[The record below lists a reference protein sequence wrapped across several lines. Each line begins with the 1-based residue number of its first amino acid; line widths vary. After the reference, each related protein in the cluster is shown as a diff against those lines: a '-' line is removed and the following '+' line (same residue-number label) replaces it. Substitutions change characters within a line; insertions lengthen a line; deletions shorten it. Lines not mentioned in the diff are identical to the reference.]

1 MEIKQGNTI
10 VFKNSDGSMMFY
22 WLCIIEASEYVFF
35 NWYGNPN
42 KAVSTDFWRM
52 TKAWFDDKLKQGII
66 EVYDCLPLD
75 KYGDVF
81 EAQAIER
88 NR

>member
-22 WLCIIEASEYVFF
+22 WLCVIEPKEYVFF
-35 NWYGNPN
+35 NWYANPN
-42 KAVSTDFWRM
+42 KALSTDFWRM
-52 TKAWFDDKLKQGII
+52 TKTWFDDKLKQGII
-66 EVYDCLPLD
+66 EVYDSLPLD
-75 KYGDVF
+75 RYGDVF